1 VLNQDGAR
9 ADDHG
14 VDTTEQVALEAGS
27 PLALRLTERQVLTTK
42 LRRIDRDGTLVT
54 GLPHPPVVQTGRL
67 LELAWHDGG
76 RWQMLPVAVAP
87 TQVGSHVDAGFLRLV
102 PVPDA
107 EDGPLADVAEDTPDA
122 AEEQSAEADQA
133 GSSQPLRKAGDVP
146 SAGAQVALRLASGRV
161 LGTRVHALDE
171 SAIVLALPHPSALAE
186 GTLLEIA
193 WSSGPKWYSLASSV
207 GTAGKDGK
215 LRLLPARAAN
225 EQKNRRSEPRYRLAL
240 GVRVKVE
247 RGRTLRPGSELRSKT
262 EDVSLGG
269 ISFTADA
276 DLAVGDM
283 LRLTML
289 GADGQIGNDTRGRVV
304 RASRRP
310 GATATSVGVAFDHP
324 PGALTSALRR
334 LIWSQG

>member
-1 VLNQDGAR
+1 V
-9 ADDHG
+9 HS
-14 VDTTEQVALEAGS
+14 TEQVALEAGS
-27 PLALRLTERQVLTTK
+27 PLALRLTERHVLTTK
-42 LRRIDRDGTLVT
+42 LRRIDREGTLVT
-54 GLPHPPVVQTGRL
+54 GLPHPPVVQTGRQ

-76 RWQMLPVAVAP
+76 RWQMLPVAVAA
-87 TQVGSHVDAGFLRLV
+87 TQVGSHVDAGFLRLL
-102 PVPDA
+102 PLPDA
-107 EDGPLADVAEDTPDA
+107 HEAPLADVEEDAPDTA
-122 AEEQSAEADQA
+122 VEHAPDPAQA

-161 LGTRVHALDE
+161 LGTKVHALDE
-171 SAIVLALPHPSALAE
+171 SAIVLALPHPTALAE

-215 LRLLPARAAN
+215 LRLLPARAAS
-225 EQKNRRSEPRYRLAL
+225 EQKNRRSEARYRLAL

-247 RGRTLRPGSELRSKT
+247 RGRTLRPGSELRTTT

-276 DLAVGDM
+276 DLAIGDM

-310 GATATSVGVAFDHP
+310 GATATSVGVAFVDP
-324 PGALTSALRR
+324 AGALTSALRR

>member
-1 VLNQDGAR
+1 MNS
-9 ADDHG
+9 
-14 VDTTEQVALEAGS
+14 TEQVALEAGS

-42 LRRIDRDGTLVT
+42 LRRIDREGTLVT
-54 GLPHPPVVQTGRL
+54 GLPHPPVVQAGRQ

-76 RWQMLPVAVAP
+76 RWQMLQVAVAA
-87 TQVGSHVDAGFLRLV
+87 TQVGGHVDAGFLRLL
-102 PVPDA
+102 PLPDA
-107 EDGPLADVAEDTPDA
+107 PEQPEQDAESDAPTA
-122 AEEQSAEADQA
+122 AEELTADAEQA
-133 GSSQPLRKAGDVP
+133 GASQPLRKAGDVP
-146 SAGAQVALRLASGRV
+146 AAGAQVALRLTSGRV
-161 LGTRVHALDE
+161 LGTRVQALDE

-193 WSSGPKWYSLASSV
+193 WSSGPKWFSLASSV
-207 GTAGKDGK
+207 GPAGKDGK

-225 EQKNRRSEPRYRLAL
+225 EQKNRRSEPRYRLVL

-247 RGRTLRPGSELRSKT
+247 KGRTLRPGSELRTKT

-276 DLAVGDM
+276 DLAIGDV

-289 GADGQIGNDTRGRVV
+289 GADGQIGNDTRGRIV

>member
-1 VLNQDGAR
+1 VN
-9 ADDHG
+9 
-14 VDTTEQVALEAGS
+14 TTEPVGLEAGS

-42 LRRIDRDGTLVT
+42 LRRVDREGTLVT
-54 GLPHPPVVQTGRL
+54 DLPHPPVVQAGRQ

-76 RWQMLPVAVAP
+76 RWQMLPVAVAA
-87 TQVGSHVDAGFLRLV
+87 TRVGGHVDAGFLRLL
-102 PVPDA
+102 PLPDA
-107 EDGPLADVAEDTPDA
+107 PEDVTEDTESDASATTDEPAADV
-122 AEEQSAEADQA
+122 DQT
-133 GSSQPLRKAGDVP
+133 GMSQPLRKAGDVP
-146 SAGAQVALRLASGRV
+146 AAGAQVALRLASGRV
-161 LGTRVHALDE
+161 LGTKVQALDE

-207 GTAGKDGK
+207 GPAGKDGK

-240 GVRVKVE
+240 GVRIKVE
-247 RGRTLRPGSELRSKT
+247 KGRTLRPGSELRTKT

-276 DLAVGDM
+276 DLAIGDV

-289 GADGQIGNDTRGRVV
+289 GADGQIGNDTRGRIV

-310 GATATSVGVAFDHP
+310 GATATSVGVAFEHP

>member
-1 VLNQDGAR
+1 
-9 ADDHG
+9 
-14 VDTTEQVALEAGS
+14 VDTREQVALEAGS

-42 LRRIDRDGTLVT
+42 LRRIDREGTLVT
-54 GLPHPPVVQTGRL
+54 GLPHPPVVQTGRQ

-76 RWQMLPVAVAP
+76 RWQMLPVAVAA
-87 TQVGSHVDAGFLRLV
+87 TQVGGHVDAGFLRLL
-102 PVPDA
+102 PLPDA
-107 EDGPLADVAEDTPDA
+107 PADA
-122 AEEQSAEADQA
+122 APDTESDAPAASAEAQA
-133 GSSQPLRKAGDVP
+133 DAEQQGTSQPLRKAGDVP
-146 SAGAQVALRLASGRV
+146 ATGAQVALRLASGRV
-161 LGTRVHALDE
+161 LGTKVHALDE

-193 WSSGPKWYSLASSV
+193 WSSGPKWYSLSSSV
-207 GTAGKDGK
+207 GPAGKDGK
-215 LRLLPARAAN
+215 LRLLPARATS

-240 GVRVKVE
+240 GVRIKVE
-247 RGRTLRPGSELRSKT
+247 KGRTLRPGSELRTKT

-276 DLAVGDM
+276 DLAIGDM

-304 RASRRP
+304 RATRRP

-334 LIWSQG
+334 IIWSQG

>member
-1 VLNQDGAR
+1 MLE
-9 ADDHG
+9 
-14 VDTTEQVALEAGS
+14 VDLTEQVALEAGS

-42 LRRIDRDGTLVT
+42 LRRVDREGTLVT
-54 GLPHPPVVQTGRL
+54 GLPHPPVVQTGRH

-76 RWQMLPVAVAP
+76 RWQMLSVSVAA
-87 TQVGSHVDAGFLRLV
+87 TQVGSHVDAGFLRLL
-102 PVPDA
+102 
-107 EDGPLADVAEDTPDA
+107 PLAKVDEEALPAVEAAAA
-122 AEEQSAEADQA
+122 AEAAEAPHDTGRGGA
-133 GSSQPLRKAGDVP
+133 SQPLRKAGDVP
-146 SAGAQVALRLASGRV
+146 AKGAQVALRLASGRV
-161 LGTRVHALDE
+161 LGTRVHALDD

-207 GTAGKDGK
+207 GAAGSDGK
-215 LRLLPARAAN
+215 LRLLPARAAS

-240 GVRVKVE
+240 GVRIKVE
-247 RGRTLRPGSELRSKT
+247 RGRTLRAGSELRSKT

-276 DLAVGDM
+276 DLAIGDV
-283 LRLTML
+283 LRLTLL
-289 GADGQIGNDTRGRVV
+289 GGDGQIGNDTRGRIV

>member
-1 VLNQDGAR
+1 
-9 ADDHG
+9 
-14 VDTTEQVALEAGS
+14 VDTREQVALEAGS

-42 LRRIDRDGTLVT
+42 LRRIDREGTLVT
-54 GLPHPPVVQTGRL
+54 GLPHPPVVQTGRQ

-76 RWQMLPVAVAP
+76 RWQMLPVAVAA
-87 TQVGSHVDAGFLRLV
+87 TQVGGHVDAGFLRLL
-102 PVPDA
+102 PMPDA
-107 EDGPLADVAEDTPDA
+107 PDPSSTDLESDAPTA
-122 AEEQSAEADQA
+122 AEEAQAETDQQ
-133 GSSQPLRKAGDVP
+133 GTSQPLRKAGDVP
-146 SAGAQVALRLASGRV
+146 ATGAQVALRLASGRV
-161 LGTRVHALDE
+161 LGTKVHALDE

-193 WSSGPKWYSLASSV
+193 WSSGPKWYSLSSSV
-207 GTAGKDGK
+207 GPAGKDGK
-215 LRLLPARAAN
+215 LRLLPARATS

-240 GVRVKVE
+240 GVRIKVE
-247 RGRTLRPGSELRSKT
+247 KGRTLRPGSELRTKT

-276 DLAVGDM
+276 DLAIGDM

-304 RASRRP
+304 RATRRP

-334 LIWSQG
+334 IIWSQG

>member
-1 VLNQDGAR
+1 
-9 ADDHG
+9 
-14 VDTTEQVALEAGS
+14 
-27 PLALRLTERQVLTTK
+27 
-42 LRRIDRDGTLVT
+42 
-54 GLPHPPVVQTGRL
+54 
-67 LELAWHDGG
+67 
-76 RWQMLPVAVAP
+76 M
-87 TQVGSHVDAGFLRLV
+87 
-102 PVPDA
+102 
-107 EDGPLADVAEDTPDA
+107 
-122 AEEQSAEADQA
+122 
-133 GSSQPLRKAGDVP
+133 P

-161 LGTRVHALDE
+161 LGTKVQALDE

-207 GTAGKDGK
+207 GPAGKDGK

-247 RGRTLRPGSELRSKT
+247 KGRTLRPGSELRTKT

-276 DLAVGDM
+276 DLAIGDV

-289 GADGQIGNDTRGRVV
+289 GADGPDRQRHARAHRPGDPPARGDGDERGRRVRPSAGCADVGAAPPDLVAGLAARSIARPILPPVTGGRQDSAFPLLLASSSPQRRAILTQLGFPFRVV
-304 RASRRP
+304 APAYEEGPLPVTASELVETHARGKALLGRAHPRRRASSSGSTPR
-310 GATATSVGVAFDHP
+310 S
-324 PGALTSALRR
+324 
-334 LIWSQG
+334 

>member
-1 VLNQDGAR
+1 MN
-9 ADDHG
+9 
-14 VDTTEQVALEAGS
+14 TTEQVALEAGS

-42 LRRIDRDGTLVT
+42 LRRIDREGTLVT
-54 GLPHPPVVQTGRL
+54 GLPHPPVVQAGRQ

-76 RWQMLPVAVAP
+76 RWQMLPVAVVA
-87 TQVGSHVDAGFLRLV
+87 TQVGGHVDAGFLRLL
-102 PVPDA
+102 PLPETADDA
-107 EDGPLADVAEDTPDA
+107 GQDLESDAPDA
-122 AEEQSAEADQA
+122 AEEPAAEVEQA
-133 GSSQPLRKAGDVP
+133 AASQPLRKAGDVP
-146 SAGAQVALRLASGRV
+146 AAGAQVALRLASGRV
-161 LGTRVHALDE
+161 LGTKVQALDE

-207 GTAGKDGK
+207 GPAGKDGK

-247 RGRTLRPGSELRSKT
+247 KGRTLRPGSELRTKT

-276 DLAVGDM
+276 DLAIGDV

-289 GADGQIGNDTRGRVV
+289 GADGQIGNDTRGRIV

-334 LIWSQG
+334 IIWSQG

>member
-1 VLNQDGAR
+1 
-9 ADDHG
+9 
-14 VDTTEQVALEAGS
+14 VDSPAQVTLEAGS
-27 PLALRLTERQVLTTK
+27 PVALRLTERQVITTK
-42 LRRIDRDGTLVT
+42 LRRIDREGSLVT
-54 GLPHPPVVQTGRL
+54 GLPHPPVVQTGRQ
-67 LELAWHDGG
+67 LELAWHDGQ
-76 RWQMLPVAVAP
+76 RWQMLPVMVAP
-87 TQVGSHVDAGFLRLV
+87 TQMGGHVDAGFLRLL
-102 PVPDA
+102 P
-107 EDGPLADVAEDTPDA
+107 TPESVQATDQTLEDA
-122 AEEQSAEADQA
+122 APALPEQASDDRQQQQ

-161 LGTRVHALDE
+161 LGTKVEALDDA
-171 SAIVLALPHPSALAE
+171 AIVLALPHPSALAG

-207 GTAGKDGK
+207 ATAGADGR

-240 GVRVKVE
+240 DVRVTVE
-247 RGRTLRPGSELRSKT
+247 KGRTLHPGTELRSKT

-269 ISFTADA
+269 ISFTVDA
-276 DLAVGDM
+276 DVHIGDT
-283 LRLTML
+283 LRITML
-289 GADGQIGNDTRGRVV
+289 GAEGQIGNDTRGMIV
-304 RASRRP
+304 RATRRP